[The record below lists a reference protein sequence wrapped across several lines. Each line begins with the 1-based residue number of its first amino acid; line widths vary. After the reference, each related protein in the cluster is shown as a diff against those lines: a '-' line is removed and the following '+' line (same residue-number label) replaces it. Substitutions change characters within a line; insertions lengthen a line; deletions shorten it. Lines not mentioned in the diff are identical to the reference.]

1 MLKSQQSYTKFYKPT
16 NTICIL
22 AKNIVSTA
30 FKRSHNFPQPPH
42 KKISCFFNDVTELS
56 HPMRSLLWM
65 LGKLK
70 ITQQV

>member
-22 AKNIVSTA
+22 AKNVVSGES
-30 FKRSHNFPQPPH
+30 KRSHNFPQPYE
-42 KKISCFFNDVTELS
+42 KISCFFNDVTELS
-56 HPMRSLLWM
+56 HPVRSLLWM
-65 LGKLK
+65 LEKLK